1 MAALKEDSI
10 KTMTSPGAAG
20 GGYARGWHINT
31 VPNCWH
37 GGSLPGTSTIMVRT
51 ARGLCWAGLLNR
63 RTESIGLALDK
74 VMWRMAGAVPGWVA

>member
-1 MAALKEDSI
+1 
-10 KTMTSPGAAG
+10 MTSPGAAG